1 MTNPGQSTPWAHLP
15 IPSEGKLP
23 DVPVDLAALADP
35 IDTLLKNVVGGTS
48 APTGPL
54 TPTLIDASA
63 SIGSL
68 NATQST
74 QQGQITTLQGQVA
87 ALSAQP
93 WAIGTA
99 RTTGFSLAGNVR
111 TPTLV
116 HSYQVPSFTQR
127 RLLLVYGNLC
137 LGWTD
142 GTTTAAVRVRLQLR
156 ADGATTY
163 VDRNQHVQTGVD
175 QAHSVFFTETVEAGK
190 SVRIGLAADVYGT
203 ATSSKSF
210 ETQEIDP
217 RLYIVALPWSGSAV
231 PFLPVI

>member
-35 IDTLLKNVVGGTS
+35 IDTLLKNVIGGSS

-74 QQGQITTLQGQVA
+74 QQGQITTLQGQIA
-87 ALSAQP
+87 ALSAAP
-93 WAIGTA
+93 WAVATSRA
-99 RTTGFSLAGNVR
+99 SSFTMAGNVK
-111 TPTLV
+111 TPQLV

-127 RLLLVYGNLC
+127 RLLMVWGNIC
-137 LGWTD
+137 VGWSD
-142 GTTTAAVRVRLQLR
+142 ATTTPIRARLQLR

-163 VDRNQHVQTGVD
+163 VDRNQHIAYGTD
-175 QAHSVFFTETVEAGK
+175 QSHSMYFIETVEAGK
-190 SVRIGLAADVYGT
+190 SVRIGLALDVYGT
-203 ATSSKSF
+203 ATSSKIVN
-210 ETQEIDP
+210 TQEVDP
-217 RLYIVALPWSGSAV
+217 RLYILALPWSASTV
-231 PFLPVI
+231 PFLPAV